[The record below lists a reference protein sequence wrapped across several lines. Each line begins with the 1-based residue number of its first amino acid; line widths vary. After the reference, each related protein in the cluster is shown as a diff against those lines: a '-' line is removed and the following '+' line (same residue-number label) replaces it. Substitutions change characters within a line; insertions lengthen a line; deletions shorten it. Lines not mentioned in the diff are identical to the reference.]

1 MKRISH
7 SADRVDDEEPAMR
20 KAAISILL
28 FTVISCGTADVE
40 QAPPRTESF
49 PRADYAITNVDVI
62 PMDGADRVLQDH
74 TVLIAGDRIIAVGYQ
89 IEIPA
94 GARVIDGDGL
104 YLIPGLA
111 EMHGHI
117 PPPSA
122 SRQQIEDTLFLY
134 LAGGITTVRGMLG
147 APGQLELRA
156 EARSNELLSPTL
168 YLAGPSFNGQSVS
181 SPEQARQ
188 MVRDQVREG
197 WDLLKVHPG
206 LTLEEYDAMAETANE
221 LGIRFGGHLPQAV
234 PLFHA
239 LEMNQETFD
248 HIDGY
253 VEALDAHLG
262 PIDPARLQEAVRRT
276 LDADAWIVPTMALWE
291 TLYGTIDLETLLAY
305 DELRYVPEAQVE
317 AWSNAYRNRVASPQ
331 YDAVV
336 ARRVIESR
344 TPILR
349 ALHEG
354 GVPILMGTDA
364 PQQFSIPGLSLPREL
379 ERMAAAGMTPYE
391 ILVSGTTN
399 VGRYFSGEDTFGS
412 IAPGHRADL
421 LLLSR
426 DPLED
431 ASNIESIEGVMVRG
445 RWVPR
450 SELDERLRE
459 IENRAR

>member
-1 MKRISH
+1 
-7 SADRVDDEEPAMR
+7 MR
-20 KAAISILL
+20 NAFFSILL
-28 FTVISCGTADVE
+28 LMIFSCSAADVE
-40 QAPPRTESF
+40 QAPPRSGPVTAS
-49 PRADYAITNVDVI
+49 YAITNVAII
-62 PMDGADRVLQDH
+62 PMDGSDRVLQDH
-74 TVLIAGDRIIAVGYQ
+74 TVLVDGDRIVAVGYQ

-94 GARVIDGDGL
+94 RATVIDGRGR

-147 APGQLELRA
+147 APGQLELRE
-156 EARSNELLSPTL
+156 EARSGELLSPTL

-181 SPEQARQ
+181 SPEQARE

-221 LGIRFGGHLPQAV
+221 LGIRFGGHVPQAV

-262 PIDPARLQEAVRRT
+262 PTDPARLEEAVRRT
-276 LDADAWIVPTMALWE
+276 LEAGAWIVPTMALWE
-291 TLYGTIDLETLLAY
+291 TLYGTIDLERLLSY
-305 DELRYVPEAQVE
+305 DELRYVTQAQVE
-317 AWSNAYRNRVASPQ
+317 AWSNAYRSRVGSPQ

-336 ARRVIESR
+336 ARRVIASR
-344 TPILR
+344 VPILH
-349 ALHEG
+349 ALHRG

-364 PQQFSIPGLSLPREL
+364 PQQFSVPGFSLRREL
-379 ERMAAAGMTPYE
+379 ERMSAAGMTPYE

-399 VGRYFSGEDTFGS
+399 VGRYFSNADTFGS

-421 LLLSR
+421 LLLSE

-431 ASNIESIEGVMVRG
+431 VSNVDSIEGVMVRG
-445 RWVPR
+445 RWIPR
-450 SELDERLRE
+450 VELDARLKE
-459 IENRAR
+459 IENRVR

>member
-1 MKRISH
+1 
-7 SADRVDDEEPAMR
+7 MR
-20 KAAISILL
+20 NALFSILL
-28 FTVISCGTADVE
+28 LTIFSCSAADVE
-40 QAPPRTESF
+40 PPPRSG
-49 PRADYAITNVDVI
+49 PVAASYAITNVAII
-62 PMDGADRVLQDH
+62 PMDGSDRVLGDH
-74 TVLIAGDRIIAVGYQ
+74 TVLIDGDRIIAVGYR
-89 IEIPA
+89 IDVPA
-94 GARVIDGDGL
+94 GATTIDGRGR

-147 APGQLELRA
+147 APGQLELRE
-156 EARSNELLSPTL
+156 EARSGELLSPTL

-206 LTLEEYDAMAETANE
+206 LTLEEYDAMAETADE
-221 LGIRFGGHLPQAV
+221 LGIRFGGHVPQAV
-234 PLFHA
+234 PLSHA

-262 PIDPARLQEAVRRT
+262 PINPARLEEAVRRT
-276 LDADAWIVPTMALWE
+276 LEADAWIVPTMALWE
-291 TLYGTIDLETLLAY
+291 TLYGTIDLETLLSY
-305 DELRYVPEAQVE
+305 DELRYVPRSQLE
-317 AWSNAYRNRVASPQ
+317 AWSNAYRSRITSPQ
-331 YDAVV
+331 YDGVV
-336 ARRVIESR
+336 ARRLIESR

-349 ALHEG
+349 ALHRG

-364 PQQFSIPGLSLPREL
+364 PQQFSVPGFSLRHEL
-379 ERMAAAGMTPYE
+379 GRMSAAGMTPYE
-391 ILVSGTTN
+391 ILESGTTN
-399 VGRYFSGEDTFGS
+399 VGRYFSNADTFGS

-421 LLLSR
+421 LLLSK

-431 ASNIESIEGVMVRG
+431 VSNIDSIEGVMVRG
-445 RWVPR
+445 RWIPR
-450 SELDERLRE
+450 TELDARLQE
-459 IENRAR
+459 IENRMK